1 MTAAQDGVEVFFPL
15 KSVVMASDRRWTH
28 VAGLL
33 DMMDVLMTSY

>member
-1 MTAAQDGVEVFFPL
+1 MGVEVFF
-15 KSVVMASDRRWTH
+15 SVEISVMASDRRWTH